1 MRLSSAVLELE
12 HAGGRLALT
21 PDHVLWV
28 DGAFRAA
35 SEVREGSQLLPPSKV
50 TRVGAATHAVVNP
63 LTTSGAILAAGP
75 TGREI

>member
-50 TRVGAATHAVVNP
+50 TRVGAATHAPWYARPNEGTR
-63 LTTSGAILAAGP
+63 LACSDGA
-75 TGREI
+75 